1 MKKILE
7 DGGKRIV
14 RFDRGEEL
22 ISAITTYIEK
32 EHFGAGS
39 FTAIGA
45 TDDVIVSF
53 YNLQKKVY
61 EDTRFEQNMEV
72 VNLTGN
78 ISYLDS
84 KPIVHVHGSFSGPD
98 LKVIGGHVKSL
109 HISATCE
116 VAFFPLKGL
125 VKRKHDEET
134 GLNLIF

>member
-1 MKKILE
+1 
-7 DGGKRIV
+7 V

-22 ISAITTYIEK
+22 VSGLLDYMEK

-45 TDDVIVSF
+45 TDDVTVSF

-72 VNLTGN
+72 INLTGN
-78 ISYLDS
+78 ISYLEG
-84 KPIVHVHGSFSGPD
+84 KPQVHVHGSFSGPD

-109 HISATCE
+109 RISATCE
-116 VAFFPLKGL
+116 VSFTPIKGL
-125 VKRKHDEET
+125 VKRKFDAET
-134 GLNLIF
+134 GLNLMV